1 MMMTANVNQN
11 VTTIVPIANMPTVIG
26 VTWCEPR
33 PAALIGT
40 PAARAARPHVSTA
53 TLAARPDR

>member
-1 MMMTANVNQN
+1 MTANVNQN
-11 VTTIVPIANMPTVIG
+11 VTTIVPIANMPTAIG
-26 VTWCEPR
+26 PAWCEPR

-40 PAARAARPHVSTA
+40 PAVRAASPHASTA